1 MAKRLFL
8 FFFLL
13 LSSFSFGSHIVGGEF
28 ELLHIAGN
36 TYRLNVIIYFDVV
49 NGNPGAIDQQITA
62 RIFRKS
68 NNSHVSFV
76 TVPIIS
82 QQRVD
87 YFQPDCSTGE
97 VVTDRILYTTTITLD
112 SSEYN
117 DPEGYYIAW
126 ERCCRN
132 YFIKN
137 IKSVDVGTNPD
148 TPDYAGQTF
157 YLEFPPVVDEKG
169 EPFINSS
176 PQLFPPLNDYAC
188 PNRPYWVDFAG
199 TDIDGDSLVYTL
211 VTPLNT
217 HAAVAVVQ
225 DPISGVMLGANPGPY
240 PGVKWESG
248 YSLDNILGG
257 MPDLSISED
266 GFLSVTP
273 TSQGLYV
280 FAVLCEEYREGKKI
294 GEVRRDFQML
304 VVDQCPIA
312 DPPVIKGKRLTDV
325 GFSNAN
331 TMDITFPNTI
341 LDTERCFQVNVSDLD
356 ASKLEDNYSENVY
369 ISAIPLNFNEDVGV
383 VLPTNISATL
393 LNGSTEAFDIC
404 FPECPFIDPQ
414 ESNYFE
420 LAIVAYD
427 DACALPLTDSLYV
440 RVFIEPPVNNEPYFA
455 NTKGSTPFNTISRR
469 VAPTANGN
477 ISIDINGWDN
487 DNHNLS
493 MNIIPIDFDLSPAG
507 MSFTAPTFSTG
518 NAQTV
523 FQWNFDCNDASL
535 DFNTGK
541 DVSTPTLISKA
552 FDIMILIEDEDICNF
567 PRTDTLMMNL
577 IIDFPGQTKPTIF
590 KENEPTLELV
600 RIEKKLYETVNFN
613 VIGQDID
620 NDQILLSAEG
630 AGFNLTDYGATFS
643 NKQGSGNPGITSL
656 FNWDLDCNKYN
667 LAPQDSFRIHFFV
680 EDFDDCELQ
689 NQDTLVVDFIISEMP
704 NTKPG
709 ISFKSLNNALKI
721 VENNITV
728 NYLQEIEIEITGVD
742 FDNDS
747 ISLNLL
753 GVRGTKPVDNHEFNP
768 TKGKSITRSTLF
780 WELDCQFLED
790 NFDPGLYDFVFVLT
804 DNHCPLNKVDTLAL
818 HVKVEDLTLER
829 IDFDP
834 PNVFTPNGDN
844 TNEYFAVDGIDEL
857 TNTKIDRGLPE
868 DNCRGQFERIT
879 IVNRWGRE
887 VFTSNSKDFKWYGNG
902 EATGVY
908 FYNIIYTDKEFK
920 GTISLLR

>member
-1 MAKRLFL
+1 MIKRLL
-8 FFFLL
+8 FTVFFA
-13 LSSFSFGSHIVGGEF
+13 LSSILFASHIVGGEF
-28 ELLHIAGN
+28 ELLHITGN

-49 NGNPGAIDQQITA
+49 NGNPGAIDQQIIA

-68 NNSHVSFV
+68 DDSHISFV
-76 TVPIIS
+76 TIPIVG

-137 IKSVDVGTNPD
+137 IKSVDVGANPD
-148 TPDYAGQTF
+148 SPDYAGQTF

-199 TDIDGDSLVYTL
+199 TDIDGDSLVYSL

-217 HAAVAVVQ
+217 QAGVAVVQ
-225 DPISGVMLGANPGPY
+225 DSYGNFLGANPGPY
-240 PGVKWESG
+240 PEVKWETG

-257 MPDLSISED
+257 KPDLTISND

-280 FAVLCEEYREGKKI
+280 FAVLCEEFRDGKKI

-312 DPPVIKGKRLTDV
+312 DPPVIKGKRLTDA
-325 GFSNAN
+325 GFSSSS
-331 TMDITFPNTI
+331 TMDITFPNTV
-341 LDTERCFQVNVSDLD
+341 LDIERCLQVDVSDLD
-356 ASKLEDNYSENVY
+356 ALKLEDNYTENVY
-369 ISAIPLNFNEDVGV
+369 ISAIPLNFSEDIGV
-383 VLPTNISATL
+383 VLPDNISATL
-393 LNGSTEAFDIC
+393 LNGSSEVFDIC

-440 RVFIEPPVNNEPYFA
+440 RVFIEPPVNNEPYYA
-455 NTKGSTPFNTISRR
+455 STKGSTHFNLITRR
-469 VAPTANGN
+469 VEPTANGSV
-477 ISIDINGWDN
+477 SIDINGWDD

-493 MNIIPIDFDLSPAG
+493 MNIIPIDFDPSLAG
-507 MSFTAPTFSTG
+507 MSFTAPIFSPG
-518 NAQTV
+518 NAKTT
-523 FQWNFDCNDASL
+523 FRWNFDCNDTSI
-535 DFNTGK
+535 DFNEGK
-541 DVSTPTLISKA
+541 DISTPTLISKA
-552 FDIMILIEDEDICNF
+552 FDIMLLIEDEDDCNF
-567 PRTDTLMMNL
+567 SRTDTLMMNL
-577 IIDFPGQTKPTIF
+577 IIDFPGQTKPTVF
-590 KENEPTLELV
+590 KENEPALELV

-613 VIGQDID
+613 VIGQDVD

-630 AGFNLTDYGATFS
+630 VGFNLTDYGAMFS
-643 NKQGSGNPGITSL
+643 SKQGAGNPGIKSQ
-656 FNWDLDCNKYN
+656 FNWYLDCEKFN
-667 LAPQDSFRIHFFV
+667 LAVQDSFRIHFFI

-689 NQDTLVVDFIISEMP
+689 NQDTLAVDFIFSEQP
-704 NTKPG
+704 NTKPEL
-709 ISFKSLNNALKI
+709 SFKSLNSELKI
-721 VENNITV
+721 VDNNITA
-728 NYLQEIEIEITGVD
+728 NYLQDIEVEITGVD
-742 FDNDS
+742 FNSDS
-747 ISLNLL
+747 VYLNLL
-753 GVRGTKPVDNHEFNP
+753 GIRGTQTVNNHEFEP
-768 TKGKSITRSTLF
+768 SKGISVTQSTLF
-780 WELDCQFLED
+780 WDLDCQFLD
-790 NFDPGLYDFVFVLT
+790 NNFDPGLYDFVFTVT
-804 DNHCPLNKVDTLAL
+804 DNHCPQFDADTLAL

-868 DNCRGQFERIT
+868 DNCKGKFESIT

-887 VFTSNSKDFKWYGNG
+887 VFTSTTKDFKWYGKG

-908 FYNIIYTDKEFK
+908 FYSIIYSDKEFK
-920 GTISLLR
+920 GSVSLLR